1 MGQVKES
8 KRGRYY
14 WFTGKYRRRFF
25 RLLYNMAL
33 GALAG
38 FILVFTFEE
47 IIFGDIIH
55 QGIDFP
61 SKLPA
66 LFYGI
71 IDSIRQN
78 VIYQVLFVYGVCSGG
93 IYGLVSIKAPKVTE
107 QLKAVGQNVKE
118 TVTEMAEG
126 VKELP
131 GSMVRGVASSALFG
145 PAGAMA
151 GVAGTL
157 PAVGKIAT
165 AHMKFLGRGF
175 KNAYVRLPYWLI
187 LCAPFFLVYFFIMII
202 PELIVGTFS
211 DEVVETLDKTVI
223 VISILG
229 WIVGIVWCVWHFLL

>member
-14 WFTGKYRRRFF
+14 WYIGKYRRRFL
-25 RLLYNMAL
+25 RLLFNMA
-33 GALAG
+33 GGVVAG
-38 FILVFTFEE
+38 FILVFGFKE

-61 SKLPA
+61 SGLPA

-71 IDSIRQN
+71 IDTIRQK
-78 VIYQVLFVYGVCSGG
+78 VIYQVLFVCCVCNGG
-93 IYGLVSIKAPKVTE
+93 IYGLVSIKVPKASE
-107 QLKAVGQNVKE
+107 QIKAVGQNVKE

-131 GSMVRGVASSALFG
+131 GSMVKGVASSAVLG
-145 PAGAMA
+145 PAGTML

-165 AHMKFLGRGF
+165 AHMKFIGRGF
-175 KNAYVRLPYWLI
+175 KNSYVRMPYWLV
-187 LCAPFFLVYFFIMII
+187 LCVPFFLVYFLFMII

-223 VISILG
+223 VISILC
-229 WIVGIVWCVWHFLL
+229 WIVGIVWCVGHFFL